1 MNNILASLPRST
13 VKALVKRDLSAAT
26 KSWGPY
32 VAATVSFLASSLVL
46 KNYLS
51 GVGDN
56 NILIASDPLNF
67 PLYISLVVVSFY
79 LAIISAVSISSEKDR
94 GTLEVLF
101 YGPVNNASYLLSK
114 YMADMTIFLF
124 LIGLLIP
131 YFIFVS
137 LLTNLALSWSL
148 VKGIVLSIFSASCI
162 ISFSLLVSA
171 ATSKMR
177 NSVIWIIALLGVF
190 LSIQLTNGILLR
202 LDEKALSPLLQYL
215 RMTINVI
222 NAGIEWVTPFA
233 PLNKGIQAIVISN
246 AQLYLGSV
254 LFALLY
260 SSFFLIASV
269 VVLHNKGVQA

>member
-1 MNNILASLPRST
+1 MSIQTSLSMT
-13 VKALVKRDLSAAT
+13 AVKALAKKDLSAAT

-32 VAATVSFLASSLVL
+32 VAATISFLASSLVL
-46 KNYLS
+46 KKYLS
-51 GVGDN
+51 GIGDN

-79 LAIISAVSISSEKDR
+79 IALISAITISSEKDR

-101 YGPVNNASYLLSK
+101 YGPVNHTSYLMSK
-114 YMADMTIFLF
+114 YIADMTIFLF

-131 YFIFVS
+131 YFLVATT
-137 LLTNLALSWSL
+137 LTNLALSWSL
-148 VKGIVLSIFSASCI
+148 LKGIVLSVFSASCI
-162 ISFSLLVSA
+162 ISFSLLIST

-177 NSVIWIIALLGVF
+177 TSVIWLVVLLGAF

-202 LDEKALSPLLQYL
+202 LNVGTLSPVVQYL
-215 RMTINVI
+215 RRTVHLINT
-222 NAGIEWVTPFA
+222 GTEWVTPFA

-246 AQLYLGSV
+246 DQLYFGCI

-260 SSFFLIASV
+260 SSIFLAASV
-269 VVLHNKGVQA
+269 AVLRKKGVLA